1 MVRLIR
7 CVTENNSGI
16 FDTQLNAIINIKP
29 NSQIALSNLSCDS
42 VFSAIEI
49 TPDNNTITYQ
59 LVSEI
64 LTAKLTT
71 GVVYVGTDV
80 EGLFA
85 DITNKLNQELDVNK
99 PAQIG
104 TEFRAS
110 IDGLTKKFVL
120 DVRQYRIGGKFP
132 QLPNWTLNSV
142 ENSAA
147 PSAEPVLQSTRVSAD
162 TRLSN
167 MYNPTPIARGGGLFR
182 ISIGQLGNSVEGLGF
197 DIGITKEVGLKTP
210 NFVDGNVYGAI
221 RVKYLTGVYEY
232 WDGNEWNETETI
244 IVATDEIEIGL
255 VKGAVQLAVTKVGDP
270 TNTRVVLHAFPKLD
284 LAKDDLNTELYPFI
298 AFRDGTDAETPAK
311 VTSVRFT
318 ETMFPRL
325 ENGEYSGYDTNNV
338 IQSGALSIGASQQT
352 RAIRQ
357 QLGLTR
363 GLADYLGY
371 RDLVFPSIVSTFP
384 VSWNADTRFDPVD
397 YSDSFMVEMLN
408 LQLECYDGQTKER
421 RNILAVIPQAE
432 QVTQDPFLNRHSQIV
447 YEANNL
453 IYLNL
458 TNANEISLRNIQ
470 LRILKNNGETLRT
483 RGLCVATILIKDDRD
498 RN

>member
-16 FDTQLNAIINIKP
+16 FDTQLNGIINIKP

-59 LVSEI
+59 LVDDI

-120 DVRQYRIGGKFP
+120 DVRQYRIGRITI
-132 QLPNWTLNSV
+132 PNWTLNSV
-142 ENSAA
+142 VNSAS
-147 PSAEPVLQSTRVSAD
+147 PSVEPILQSTVVSSNS
-162 TRLSN
+162 RLSN
-167 MYNPTPIARGGGLFR
+167 MYNPTPISRGGGLFR
-182 ISIGQLGNSVEGLGF
+182 VSINQLGSDEFGLGF
-197 DIGITKEVGLKTP
+197 DIGITEASGLKTP

-221 RVKYLTGVYEY
+221 RVKYLTGFYEY
-232 WDGNEWNETETI
+232 WDGEEWVVTATI
-244 IVATDEIEIGL
+244 IAATDEIEIGL
-255 VKGAVQLAVTKVGDP
+255 VKGSVQLAVTKVGVP
-270 TNTRVVLHAFPKLD
+270 NNTRVVLHAFPKLD
-284 LAKDDLNTELYPFI
+284 LAKDDFNTELYSFI
-298 AFRDGTDAETPAK
+298 AFRDGTDAGTPAK
-311 VTSVRFT
+311 VTKIRFT

-325 ENGEYSGYDTNNV
+325 ENGEYSSYGTNNST
-338 IQSGALSIGASQQT
+338 QLGDLSIGASQQT
-352 RAIRQ
+352 RAVRQ
-357 QLGLTR
+357 RLGLQR
-363 GLADYLGY
+363 GLGDYLGY
-371 RDLVFPSIVSTFP
+371 RDFTLPSIVSTFP
-384 VSWNADTRFDPVD
+384 VSWNADKVFDPVD
-397 YSDSFMVEMLN
+397 YSDSFMVELLN

-421 RNILAVIPQAE
+421 RNIVAVIPQAE
-432 QVTQDPFLNRHSQIV
+432 KVTQDPFLNRHAQIV

-470 LRILKNNGETLRT
+470 LRVLKNNGETLRT
-483 RGLCVATILIKDDRD
+483 RGLCVATLLIKDDRD

>member
-59 LVSEI
+59 LKDDI

-80 EGLFA
+80 EGLFT

-110 IDGLTKKFVL
+110 IDALTKKFAL

-142 ENSAA
+142 VNSAA
-147 PSAEPVLQSTRVSAD
+147 PTAEPVLQSTVVSSNS
-162 TRLSN
+162 RSSN
-167 MYNPTPIARGGGLFR
+167 MYNPTPMARGGGLFR
-182 ISIGQLGNSVEGLGF
+182 VSIKELSNNVEGLGF
-197 DIGITKEVGLKTP
+197 DIGITKESGLKTP
-210 NFVDGNVYGAI
+210 DFVDGNVYGAI

-232 WDGNEWNETETI
+232 WDGDEWNETETI
-244 IVATDEIEIGL
+244 IDATDEIEIGL

-270 TNTRVVLHAFPKLD
+270 KTRVVLHAFPKLD
-284 LAKDDLNTELYPFI
+284 LVKDDFNTELYPFI
-298 AFRDGTDAETPAK
+298 AFRDGTDAGTPAK
-311 VTSVRFT
+311 VTKIRFT

-325 ENGEYSGYDTNNV
+325 ENGEYSSYATNN
-338 IQSGALSIGASQQT
+338 STELGDLSIGASQQT
-352 RAIRQ
+352 RAVTQR
-357 QLGLTR
+357 LGLTR
-363 GLADYLGY
+363 GLGDYLGY
-371 RDLVFPSIVSTFP
+371 RTFTPPSIVSGFP
-384 VSWNADTRFDPVD
+384 ASWNADTRFDPVD
-397 YSDSFMVEMLN
+397 YSDSFMVELLN

-421 RNILAVIPQAE
+421 RNIIAVIPQAE
-432 QVTQDPFLNRHSQIV
+432 KVTQDPFLNRHSQIV

-458 TNANEISLRNIQ
+458 TNANEVSLRNIQ
-470 LRILKNNGETLRT
+470 LRVLKNNGETLRT
-483 RGLCVATILIKDDRD
+483 RGLCVATLLIKDDRY
-498 RN
+498 RS